1 MIPILILLA
10 GVLCWVAIYAFAGQA
25 VVLGIVIIGVA
36 LASGL
41 GWWLHTQ
48 AWRS

>member
-10 GVLCWVAIYAFAGQA
+10 GALCWVAIYAFAGQA